1 MKKGVF
7 FLLLI
12 VVFYSCS
19 TSKSTTSSNKL
30 YDILLTKDY
39 GGAAFQFYEVLT
51 EPNEFQMLL
60 NDKELKSKLNK
71 SDVETSSFIIV
82 NLGAKQLEGYTIEIE
97 KIEEFPDKIV
107 IDIKEIEPKT
117 NGESNTTNPYALVKI
132 NSKKTIE
139 IKE

>member
-12 VVFYSCS
+12 VVYSCS
-19 TSKSTTSSNKL
+19 TIKSTTSSNKL

-71 SDVETSSFIIV
+71 SDIETSNFIIV

-107 IDIKEIEPKT
+107 VDIKEIEPKT
-117 NGESNTTNPYALVKI
+117 NGESSTTNPYFVLKI

>member
-1 MKKGVF
+1 MKKSVL

-12 VVFYSCS
+12 VISYSCS
-19 TSKSTTSSNKL
+19 TSRNTTSSNKL

-60 NDKELKSKLNK
+60 NDKELKLNK
-71 SDVETSSFIIV
+71 SDIETSNFILV
-82 NLGAKQLEGYTIEIE
+82 NLGSKQLEGYTIEVE

-107 IDIKEIEPKT
+107 IEIKEIEPKT
-117 NGESNTTNPYALVKI
+117 KGESISTNPYTVLKI

>member
-1 MKKGVF
+1 MKKSVI

-12 VVFYSCS
+12 VVSYSCS
-19 TSKSTTSSNKL
+19 TSKISTSSNKL
-30 YDILLTKDY
+30 YNILLTKNY

-51 EPNEFQMLL
+51 EPNEFKMLL

-71 SDVETSSFIIV
+71 SDIETSNFILV
-82 NLGAKQLEGYTIEIE
+82 NLGAKQLEGYTIEVE
-97 KIEEFPDKIV
+97 NIEEFSDKIV

-117 NGESNTTNPYALVKI
+117 KGENTTTNPYAVVKI